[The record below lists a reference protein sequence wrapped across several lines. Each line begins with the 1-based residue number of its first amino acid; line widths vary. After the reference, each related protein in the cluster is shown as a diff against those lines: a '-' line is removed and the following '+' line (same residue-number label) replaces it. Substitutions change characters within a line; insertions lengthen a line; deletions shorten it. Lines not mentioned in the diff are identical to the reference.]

1 MKRTTLLL
9 PVLAALS
16 AVAPAFGDDASY
28 SLGVPHA
35 PCITNTTN
43 AAKNPW
49 LSANDCFAVAALF
62 APVTANV
69 DDQNNASY
77 FAQTVSGNTSGTETL
92 FRLVACE
99 GGFVVEHSKPEYWLA
114 DRLDPPDGVDWVATY
129 ARFQASGEQTAF
141 LFDPS
146 GPGVYAAD
154 GGSHRFDWVLLD
166 GNTQPMTYTIGS
178 SCQGRPRRIYW
189 TDDPYNSPG
198 VNLTGKFVK
207 FYGDPAILEPVIGTG
222 TDLQGGMSQT
232 STNKVVRGLYVDS
245 STSLLQAVG
254 RITGQVLMAY
264 YDSGN

>member
-16 AVAPAFGDDASY
+16 AVASAFGDDASY

-35 PCITNTTN
+35 PCINITNN
-43 AAKNPW
+43 AAGNPW
-49 LSANDCFAVAALF
+49 LSTNDCFAVAALF
-62 APVTANV
+62 APVIANL
-69 DDQNNASY
+69 DDQTNALY

-114 DRLDPPDGVDWVATY
+114 DRLVPPEGVDWVATY

-146 GPGVYAAD
+146 GPSVYAAD

-166 GNTQPMTYTIGS
+166 GNTQEMLPIESFTAPADATV
-178 SCQGRPRRIYW
+178 
-189 TDDPYNSPG
+189 TD
-198 VNLTGKFVK
+198 GK
-207 FYGDPAILEPVIGTG
+207 E
-222 TDLQGGMSQT
+222 
-232 STNKVVRGLYVDS
+232 
-245 STSLLQAVG
+245 
-254 RITGQVLMAY
+254 GQEDAE
-264 YDSGN
+264 